1 VSDSGTKPGVDSD
14 NWGYRL
20 GRWWRRHPRGRWVA
34 VGAVVLLFAAVLATL
49 GTPDKPSNTIAMPA
63 SSSDLEGGNYQ
74 DVKTKLQ
81 VAGFTSIETS
91 AVPDLIVGLL
101 HQDGD
106 VKEVSVN
113 GETDFDA
120 DSTFPRGARI
130 IIRYHT
136 FPAPESDTAAESSS
150 PPVPAEIPVEPTPQ
164 AQGSSNLAKRT
175 EKATLSAFGVHSF
188 TDLFKE
194 KGSGDSLFPFI
205 SGFEDHAAGW
215 VVVTVQVT
223 RNETTKE
230 ELKQTASAILSLTG
244 EQLKDLNGVEV
255 DTADGE
261 LFGMSTRAEVPML
274 NQ

>member
-1 VSDSGTKPGVDSD
+1 MSDSGTKPGVDSD

-34 VGAVVLLFAAVLATL
+34 VGVVVLSFAAVLATL
-49 GTPDKPSNTIAMPA
+49 GTPDKPSGTIAMPA

-81 VAGFTSIETS
+81 AAGFTSIETS

-101 HQDGD
+101 HKDGD
-106 VKEVSVN
+106 VEAVSVN

-120 DSTFPRGARI
+120 GSTFPTGATI
-130 IIRYHT
+130 VIRYHT
-136 FPAPESDTAAESSS
+136 FPAPESDNAAESS
-150 PPVPAEIPVEPTPQ
+150 PVPDVPAPQ
-164 AQGSSNLAKRT
+164 AQGSSDLAKRT

-188 TDLFKE
+188 TELFKY
-194 KGSGDSLFPFI
+194 KSAGDSLFPFI
-205 SGFEDHAAGW
+205 SGFEDHGAGW

-223 RNETTKE
+223 RNSTTEE

-244 EQLKDLNGVEV
+244 EQITDLNGVEV

>member
-1 VSDSGTKPGVDSD
+1 
-14 NWGYRL
+14 
-20 GRWWRRHPRGRWVA
+20 
-34 VGAVVLLFAAVLATL
+34 
-49 GTPDKPSNTIAMPA
+49 MPA

-81 VAGFTSIETS
+81 AAGFTSIETS

-101 HQDGD
+101 HKDGD
-106 VKEVSVN
+106 VEAVSVN

-120 DSTFPRGARI
+120 GSTFPTGATI
-130 IIRYHT
+130 VIRYHT
-136 FPAPESDTAAESSS
+136 FPAPESDNAAESSS
-150 PPVPAEIPVEPTPQ
+150 VPDVPAPQVESSPVPDVPAPQ
-164 AQGSSNLAKRT
+164 AQGSSDLAKRT

-188 TDLFKE
+188 TELFKE
-194 KGSGDSLFPFI
+194 KSSGDSLFPFI
-205 SGFEDHAAGW
+205 SGFEDHGAGW

-244 EQLKDLNGVEV
+244 EQIKDLNGVEV

-261 LFGMSTRAEVPML
+261 LYGMSTRAEVPML